1 MDAHQLELVQQRAK
15 NLSNLYGKPP
25 ELFLDVVVTMEFDEA
40 MDRLDEIDAFLS
52 QQAETRTE
60 LAAHA
65 PEAGGVLRR
74 EREAGVKMESP
85 GRTQTPEERRL
96 RERAVGKRKF
106 EPEDLA
112 LFGLG
117 AGLAT
122 ILPSPADVPHL
133 YAARRPSEH

>member
-1 MDAHQLELVQQRAK
+1 MTDSIIPYYINDSTDTRFHLARIT
-15 NLSNLYGKPP
+15 LSPMPWRPLALHSKPGRP
-25 ELFLDVVVTMEFDEA
+25 PTTPRHDGP
-40 MDRLDEIDAFLS
+40 LS

-60 LAAHA
+60 LAANA
-65 PEAGGVLRR
+65 PEAGRLLRM

-122 ILPSPADVPHL
+122 ILPSPAHGP
-133 YAARRPSEH
+133 YFSST